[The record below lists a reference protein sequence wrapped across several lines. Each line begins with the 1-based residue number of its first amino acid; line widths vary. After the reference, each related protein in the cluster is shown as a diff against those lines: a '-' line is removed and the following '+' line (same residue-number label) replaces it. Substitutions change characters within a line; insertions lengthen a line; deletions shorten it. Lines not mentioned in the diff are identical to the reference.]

1 MRFAF
6 DDDQLEFAAALK
18 DVLARECTPEV
29 VRAAWDALPSA
40 GSTALWSTLSEMGV
54 VGLLASEAAGG
65 LGLADIDL
73 VSLLF
78 EAGRV
83 AAPVPLV
90 DVAAVAIPT
99 LSEFGTS
106 EQAST
111 VAALADGSRRVAL
124 GLLIDRG
131 IIVGAA
137 AAADLLLEAD
147 DGLHLVATSGV
158 QVEPLEPLDSVDGS
172 RRLARV
178 TWTPTPDTL
187 LADPTVAAAAALDRA
202 AVGTAAE
209 LCGLS
214 RTMLDMTV
222 GYVSERKQ
230 FGVPVGSYQALKHR
244 LADALLALEF
254 AQPLVWRAAQTV
266 GDRHPEASVHASMA
280 KAAASDAAGI
290 VAEAA
295 LQCHG
300 AIGYTVEYD
309 LHLFLKRTWAL
320 QRRVGDA
327 AWHRRRVRRALL
339 G

>member
-6 DDDQLEFAAALK
+6 DEDQLEFAAALR
-18 DVLARECTPEV
+18 DVLARECGPDV
-29 VRAAWDALPSA
+29 VRAAWDGSP
-40 GSTALWSTLSEMGV
+40 STALWTTLTEMGV
-54 VGLLASEAAGG
+54 VGLLAPEADGG
-65 LGLADIDL
+65 LGLADVDL
-73 VSLLF
+73 VSLLV

-90 DVAAVAIPT
+90 DIAAVAIPT
-99 LSEFGTS
+99 LSMFGTA
-106 EQAST
+106 EQAAT
-111 VAALADGSRRVAL
+111 VASLADGSRRVAL
-124 GLLIDRG
+124 GLLVDRA
-131 IIVGAA
+131 IIEGVAE
-137 AAADLLLEAD
+137 ADELLLESA
-147 DGLHLVATSGV
+147 DGLHLVAPGDTS
-158 QVEPLEPLDSVDGS
+158 LELLDSVDGS

-178 TWTPTPDTL
+178 SWTPSAKTL
-187 LADPTVAAAAALDRA
+187 LADPVTAAATALDRA
-202 AVGTAAE
+202 AIATAAE

-222 GYVSERKQ
+222 AYVSERKQ

-266 GDRHPEASVHASMA
+266 GDAHRDASVHASMA
-280 KAAASDAAGI
+280 KSAASDAAGV

-320 QRRVGDA
+320 QRRAGDA
-327 AWHRRRVRRALL
+327 AWHRRRVGRSLL

>member
-6 DDDQLEFAAALK
+6 DNDQLEFAAALK
-18 DVLARECTPEV
+18 EVLARECTPEV
-29 VRAAWDALPSA
+29 VRAAWDGPPAVP

-54 VGLLASEAAGG
+54 VGLLASEADGG

-106 EQAST
+106 EQASK
-111 VAALADGSRRVAL
+111 VAALAAGSSRVAL
-124 GLLIDRG
+124 GLVVDRG
-131 IIVGAA
+131 IVVGAEA
-137 AAADLLLEAD
+137 ADDLLLEAD
-147 DGLHLVATSGV
+147 DGLHLVTTGAV
-158 QVEPLEPLDSVDGS
+158 QLEPLDSVDGS

-178 TWTPTPDTL
+178 TWTPTSDTL
-187 LADPTVAAAAALDRA
+187 LADPTAAAAVALDRA

-266 GDRHPEASVHASMA
+266 GDRHPEASVHASMS
-280 KAAASDAAGI
+280 KAAASDAAGV

>member
-18 DVLARECTPEV
+18 EVLSRECPPEV
-29 VRAAWDALPSA
+29 VRAAWDGAP
-40 GSTALWSTLSEMGV
+40 STALWSTLSDMGV
-54 VGLLASEAAGG
+54 VGLLAAETDGG

-83 AAPVPLV
+83 AAPIPLV
-90 DVAAVAIPT
+90 DVAAVAVPT
-99 LSEFGTS
+99 LSSFGTD
-106 EQAST
+106 EQSSI
-111 VAALADGSRRVAL
+111 VSALADGSRRVAL
-124 GLLIDRG
+124 GLLVDRS
-131 IIVGAA
+131 IVAQADAA
-137 AAADLLLEAD
+137 DDLLLEAH
-147 DGLHLVATSGV
+147 DGLHLVPISAV
-158 QVEPLEPLDSVDGS
+158 QLEALESVDGS

-178 TWTPTPDTL
+178 TWTPSAATR
-187 LADPTVAAAAALDRA
+187 LADPAAASSSALDRA
-202 AVGTAAE
+202 AVATAAE

-214 RTMLDMTV
+214 RTMLDLTV
-222 GYVSERKQ
+222 AYVSERKQ

-254 AQPLVWRAAQTV
+254 AQPLVWRAAQSV
-266 GDRHPEASVHASMA
+266 GDGHPEASVHASMA
-280 KAAASDAAGI
+280 KAAASDAGGV